1 MFNKKKKRSKKR
13 KMTTTTTDISIEF
26 NTLTF
31 LLSYNTANLFV
42 EAGRSDVPES
52 LARLLAKFKI
62 Y

>member
-31 LLSYNTANLFV
+31 LLSYNKKYCNFLSCPAL
-42 EAGRSDVPES
+42 PEFFS
-52 LARLLAKFKI
+52 SMT
-62 Y
+62 